1 MGMPDPGVGE
11 NCDQHA
17 FICVCVNISCTGA
30 ASIFD
35 SRLMAL
41 IGSLEK
47 HQGVPL
53 QCAAAIK
60 ERAEPSMRCVVHKR
74 KTRTLCPFMS
84 NRSCCCKH
92 WKGVHPSPRNQGQ
105 SMNGDEKLK

>member
-1 MGMPDPGVGE
+1 MKIVINMHLYV
-11 NCDQHA
+11 
-17 FICVCVNISCTGA
+17 CVCVNISCTVA

-35 SRLMAL
+35 SGLMAL

-60 ERAEPSMRCVVHKR
+60 ERAEPSMK
-74 KTRTLCPFMS
+74 FMCGS
-84 NRSCCCKH
+84 
-92 WKGVHPSPRNQGQ
+92 
-105 SMNGDEKLK
+105 

>member
-1 MGMPDPGVGE
+1 MLVKIVINM
-11 NCDQHA
+11 HLY
-17 FICVCVNISCTGA
+17 VCVNISCTVA

-60 ERAEPSMRCVVHKR
+60 ERAEPSMRCVVDKKKKLEPSAH
-74 KTRTLCPFMS
+74 LCPIGHAAANTGKVFIQALETKD
-84 NRSCCCKH
+84 RA
-92 WKGVHPSPRNQGQ
+92 
-105 SMNGDEKLK
+105 

>member
-1 MGMPDPGVGE
+1 MLVKIVINM
-11 NCDQHA
+11 HLY
-17 FICVCVNISCTGA
+17 VCVNISCTVA

-35 SRLMAL
+35 SQLMAL

-60 ERAEPSMRCVVHKR
+60 ERAEPSMK
-74 KTRTLCPFMS
+74 FMCGS
-84 NRSCCCKH
+84 
-92 WKGVHPSPRNQGQ
+92 
-105 SMNGDEKLK
+105 

>member
-1 MGMPDPGVGE
+1 MLIKGENVGE

-17 FICVCVNISCTGA
+17 LIYVCVNISCTVA

-35 SRLMAL
+35 SQLMAL

-60 ERAEPSMRCVVHKR
+60 ERAEPSMK
-74 KTRTLCPFMS
+74 FMCGS
-84 NRSCCCKH
+84 
-92 WKGVHPSPRNQGQ
+92 
-105 SMNGDEKLK
+105 